1 MTAPP
6 GGGDDLPP
14 APAAPP
20 ATGTPT
26 EDALVIAYLRHLHSE
41 RQLSART
48 LDAYRRDLAAFSA
61 FIAEQQHNAT
71 LYWPAV
77 SAPQVRQ
84 FVAREHQRG
93 LGPRSLQRRL
103 SAVRGLFNYLLRE
116 TLVEDNPALGVRA
129 PKLAR
134 KLPDVLD
141 VDQTGSLLQPP
152 DDDDALALR
161 DHAMFELLY
170 GSGLRLAELVGLD
183 LASLDLDGG
192 GARVLGKGSRERVVP
207 VGRQA
212 RAALRAWLGARAGLA
227 GTDEAA
233 LFVGIR
239 GVRLGRRSVQQR
251 LRQWAAQR
259 GLPAVHPH
267 TLRHCF
273 ASHLLE
279 SSGDLRAVQ
288 ELLGHANLSTT
299 QVYTHLDFQH
309 LAKVYDRAHPRA
321 RRRS

>member
-1 MTAPP
+1 VNTQL
-6 GGGDDLPP
+6 DDPRV
-14 APAAPP
+14 A
-20 ATGTPT
+20 
-26 EDALVIAYLRHLHSE
+26 AYLRHLHSE

-48 LDAYRRDLAAFSA
+48 LDAYRRDLDAFSR
-61 FIAEQQHNAT
+61 FIAELHNSEQR
-71 LYWPAV
+71 YWPAV
-77 SAPQVRQ
+77 SPPQVRQ
-84 FVAREHQRG
+84 FIAREHQRG
-93 LGPRSLQRRL
+93 LSPRSLQRRL
-103 SAVRGLFNYLLRE
+103 SAVRGLFNHLLRE
-116 TLVEDNPALGVRA
+116 GLVEDNPALGIRA
-129 PKLAR
+129 PKVAR

-152 DDDDALALR
+152 DDDDVLGLR

-170 GSGLRLAELVGLD
+170 GSGLRLSELTGLD
-183 LASLDLDGG
+183 LASLDLQGG
-192 GARVLGKGSRERVVP
+192 LVRVLGKGSRERVAP
-207 VGRQA
+207 LGRQS
-212 RAALRAWLGARAGLA
+212 RAALRQWLSIRAGLA
-227 GTDEAA
+227 GIGEHA

-239 GVRLGRRSVQQR
+239 GGRLGPRSVQQR
-251 LRQWAAQR
+251 LQNWALQR

>member
-1 MTAPP
+1 MKQPP
-6 GGGDDLPP
+6 G
-14 APAAPP
+14 AAADPSP
-20 ATGTPT
+20 QQHSSP
-26 EDALVIAYLRHLHSE
+26 EDPQINAYLRHLHSE
-41 RQLSART
+41 RQLSPRT
-48 LDAYRRDLAAFSA
+48 LDAYRRDLDAFSL
-61 FIAEQQHNAT
+61 FIAELQCNQA

-77 SAPQVRQ
+77 SASQVRQ

-116 TLVEDNPALGVRA
+116 ALVEDNPALGIRA

-152 DDDDALALR
+152 ADDDVLALR

-183 LASLDLDGG
+183 LSSLDLEGG
-192 GARVLGKGSRERVVP
+192 LLRVLGKGSRERLVP

-212 RAALRAWLGARAGLA
+212 RAALRVWLSARAGLA
-227 GTDEAA
+227 GSGEPA

-239 GVRLGRRSVQQR
+239 GARLGARSVQKR
-251 LRQWAAQR
+251 LQQWALQR

-321 RRRS
+321 RRRRD

>member
-1 MTAPP
+1 MSAPP
-6 GGGDDLPP
+6 DEPVDDQ
-14 APAAPP
+14 AV
-20 ATGTPT
+20 
-26 EDALVIAYLRHLHSE
+26 DAGVIEAQLSTYLRHLISE

-48 LDAYRRDLAAFSA
+48 LDAYRRDLAAFVV
-61 FIAEQQHNAT
+61 FIAAQQRST
-71 LYWPAV
+71 ELYWPAV
-77 SAPQVRQ
+77 SAAQVRQ

-93 LGPRSLQRRL
+93 LSPRSLQRRL

-116 TLVEDNPALGVRA
+116 GRVEGNPALGIRA
-129 PKLAR
+129 PKVAR

-152 DDDDALALR
+152 ADDDVLALR

-183 LASLDLDGG
+183 LPRLDLEGG
-192 GARVLGKGSRERVVP
+192 LVRVLGKGSRERVVP

-212 RAALRAWLGARAGLA
+212 RTALRNWLRARAGLA
-227 GTDEAA
+227 TQGEPA

-239 GVRLGRRSVQQR
+239 GGRLGPRSVQQR
-251 LRQWAAQR
+251 LQNWAIQR

-321 RRRS
+321 RRKRGSG